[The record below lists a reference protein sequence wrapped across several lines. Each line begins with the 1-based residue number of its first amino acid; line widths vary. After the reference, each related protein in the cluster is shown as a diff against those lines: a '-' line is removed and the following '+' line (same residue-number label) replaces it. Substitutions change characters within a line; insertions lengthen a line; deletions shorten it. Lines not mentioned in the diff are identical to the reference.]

1 MQGGVNMP
9 RPTKFRNVEFFP
21 NDTYF
26 VPWGKPKCEL
36 EEVILKVEELEAMRL
51 KDIEELNQEKCAEKM
66 QVSRQTFQ
74 NIIDSARKK
83 MATALTEGKAIR
95 ISGGHYTTNL
105 CRFKCLNCGAV
116 YGANYDQDRNMCP
129 SCGSD
134 KIICSR
140 KTGFCKKWC
149 CKNNKE

>member
-1 MQGGVNMP
+1 MP

-26 VPWGKPKCEL
+26 VPWGKPKCEIGEIL
-36 EEVILKVEELEAMRL
+36 LKVEELEAMRL
-51 KDIEELNQEKCAEKM
+51 KDIEDLNQEECAERM

-83 MATALTEGKAIR
+83 TAAALTQGKAIR

-105 CRFKCLNCGAV
+105 CKFKCQNCGAV
-116 YGANYDQDRNMCP
+116 YGANYDHDRNICP

-134 KIICSR
+134 KITCSR
-140 KTGFCKKWC
+140 KAGFCKKWC
-149 CKNNKE
+149 CKNNIE